1 MMLREFSIGSYKHMK
16 SDKKTIEPMSPINW
30 DADAMLRRRF
40 ANADAEIAPD
50 DKYTKEYFEK
60 LKKEKDE

>member
-1 MMLREFSIGSYKHMK
+1 MK
-16 SDKKTIEPMSPINW
+16 STRKVNKIEPMSPINW

>member
-1 MMLREFSIGSYKHMK
+1 MK
-16 SDKKTIEPMSPINW
+16 STRKVNKVEPVVPINW
-30 DADAMLRRRF
+30 DALLRRRF

-60 LKKEKDE
+60 QKKDKND

>member
-1 MMLREFSIGSYKHMK
+1 MK
-16 SDKKTIEPMSPINW
+16 STRKVTRKVNKIEPMSPINW